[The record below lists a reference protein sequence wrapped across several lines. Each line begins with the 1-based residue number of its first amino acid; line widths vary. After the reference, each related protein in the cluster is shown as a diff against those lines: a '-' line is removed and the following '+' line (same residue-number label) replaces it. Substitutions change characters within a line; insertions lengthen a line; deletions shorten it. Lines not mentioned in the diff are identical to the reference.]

1 MASNIR
7 EIADTMLEPAPEE
20 NLNYYPASQIN
31 GSDWII
37 DALND
42 LAKYC
47 SFNQLDDIE
56 ITLQRTI
63 WEASLQLRQAKSK
76 ATDT

>member
-1 MASNIR
+1 MNMAGNI
-7 EIADTMLEPAPEE
+7 IKITDTSVDQPTHEDLR
-20 NLNYYPASQIN
+20 YYPANQVT

-47 SFNQLDDIE
+47 SFNQLDDVE
-56 ITLQRTI
+56 VTLRRTI
-63 WEASLQLRQAKSK
+63 WEASLQLRQTQSE
-76 ATDT
+76 DV